1 MMMRSFAFR
10 GTEKLRS
17 KVSIHHLERSAY
29 VYVRQST
36 QKQVRD
42 NHASQENQYAL
53 LERAIELGWREERV
67 RVIDDDQGISASS
80 SGGRDGFKE
89 LVGEVSLGHAGIVL
103 AYEAS
108 RLARN
113 NSDWYALLDVAAVRG
128 TLIADSEGVY
138 DPADYNDR
146 LLLGLRGMMSEAE
159 LHLFR
164 LRLEAG
170 RQRQIEQGTY
180 RQILP
185 TGLVRLEDGRVVKD
199 PDVHIRRTIELVFER
214 FEELGTGQKAMRS
227 LKDDGILLPRKQ
239 VAGLNAGELVWKRPS
254 VYAIYA
260 ILHNPAYAGVFAY
273 GRTTENP
280 DKRPGQSRRIRLP
293 IEEWATIHHG
303 VYPAYISWE
312 RFLENQ
318 ERLVDNAADNEY
330 RRRGAAR
337 DGTALLAGI
346 AVCGACG
353 RKMCV
358 AYKGNHRYVCHA
370 LSETYREP
378 MCMSIPGKSV
388 DEAVVA
394 AFFEAIRPAELDLLE
409 EVLSEQGNA
418 RERLQRQ
425 HTDRVKRAEYEA
437 RLAQKRYR
445 SVDPENR
452 LVAAELEKG
461 WEEALRALTEA
472 RETAERFA
480 RTPPAVGLEPE
491 LRAQLE
497 DLGRRLPELWESG
510 RLSPSQKKEL
520 LRSLIARVVLARPEQ
535 DIVEAKVVWVSGAYS
550 VLRVRPPLLHRMTQL
565 GNYEELVDRILKLA
579 VEGHKDTEIA
589 RRLTEEG
596 FRSARV
602 PYIDSDLVARIR
614 TQRGQPSLT
623 SSQYRQEKIDGRW
636 SVPGL
641 ARRFGLDESW
651 LRKQLAAGR
660 LPAEHHPTTRR
671 WLIEDDPELPAL
683 IEKLLATDHRVRRS

>member
-1 MMMRSFAFR
+1 MMRSFALR
-10 GTEKLRS
+10 GAERLRS
-17 KVSIHHLERSAY
+17 KVSIHHLERGAY

-42 NHASQENQYAL
+42 NHAGQENQYAL
-53 LERAIELGWREERV
+53 LERAVELGWREERV
-67 RVIDDDQGISASS
+67 RVIDDDQGISARSA
-80 SGGRDGFKE
+80 GGRDGFKE

-113 NSDWYALLDVAAVRG
+113 NADWYALLDVAAVRG
-128 TLIADSEGVY
+128 TLIADSDGVY

-214 FEELGTGQKAMRS
+214 FEELGTGQKVMRS

-260 ILHNPAYAGVFAY
+260 ILHNPAYAGAFAY
-273 GRTTENP
+273 GRTAENP

-293 IEEWATIHHG
+293 IEEWATIHHDA
-303 VYPAYISWE
+303 YPAYVSWE

-318 ERLVDNAADNEY
+318 ERLSDNATDNEY
-330 RRRGAAR
+330 RQRGSTR

-353 RKMCV
+353 RKMRV
-358 AYKGNHRYVCHA
+358 AYKGNHRYICHA
-370 LSETYREP
+370 LGETYREP

-388 DEAVVA
+388 DEAVIA

-409 EVLSEQGNA
+409 EMLSERGKDH
-418 RERLQRQ
+418 ERLRRQ
-425 HTDRVKRAEYEA
+425 HADRVKRAEYEV

-472 RETAERFA
+472 KETAERFA
-480 RTPPAVGLEPE
+480 RTPLAPELEPE

-497 DLGRRLPELWESG
+497 DLGRKLPELWESG
-510 RLSPSQKKEL
+510 RLSLSQKKDL
-520 LRSLIARVVLARPEQ
+520 LRSLIARVALTRPEQ
-535 DIVEAKVVWVSGAYS
+535 DVVEAKVVWISGAYS
-550 VLRVRPPLLHRMTQL
+550 VLRVHPPLLHRMTQL
-565 GNYEELVDRILKLA
+565 GNYEELVGRISRLA
-579 VEGHKDTEIA
+579 SEGHKDTEIA
-589 RRLTEEG
+589 RRLSEEG
-596 FRSARV
+596 FRSARL

-614 TQRGQPSLT
+614 TQHGQPSLT
-623 SSQYRQEKIDGRW
+623 GSQYHQEKIDGCW

-651 LRKQLAAGR
+651 LRKRLAAGR
-660 LPAEHHPTTRR
+660 LPAKHHPTTRR
-671 WLIEDDPELPAL
+671 WLIEDDPQLPAL
-683 IEKLLATDHRVRRS
+683 IEKLLVTDHRVRRS